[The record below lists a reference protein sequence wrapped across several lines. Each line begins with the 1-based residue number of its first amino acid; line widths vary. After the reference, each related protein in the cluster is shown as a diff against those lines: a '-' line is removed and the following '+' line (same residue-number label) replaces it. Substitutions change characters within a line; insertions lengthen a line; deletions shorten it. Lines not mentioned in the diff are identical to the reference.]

1 MDDFNW
7 GMSLGIG
14 VGNLLFWLV
23 VVPFFEQRV
32 PAQYDGFKG
41 LCIGTMAALLTL
53 AALHLTKI
61 GT

>member
-14 VGNLLFWLV
+14 VGNLVFWFGLV
-23 VVPFFEQRV
+23 PWLEQRM
-32 PAQYDGFKG
+32 PGQFDFFKG
-41 LCIGTMAALLTL
+41 MCIGTMAAILTL
-53 AALHLTKI
+53 GALHLTKI